1 MGKTFESYIDLSGPL
16 NIVSIALNGLLK
28 INGPLTQVRN
38 HYHIDV
44 KKEIK
49 GSQDTEIQI
58 MYSNF
63 FQHVKHMD
71 IRLMELN
78 PYQTRMTYVI
88 EKNVMTVALIFLIIF
103 DLLLSLLIGF
113 CFSQIGESFTAQIL
127 LFSVSYAI
135 FFLIFGIA
143 PLIFIFAKT
152 DASLKKRFENYFIER
167 LASYM
172 TIVQK
177 NQYRQ

>member
-1 MGKTFESYIDLSGPL
+1 MGKTFESYIDLSGSL
-16 NIVSIALNGLLK
+16 STVSIALNGLLK

-38 HYHIDV
+38 YYHIDV
-44 KKEIK
+44 KHEIK
-49 GSQDTEIQI
+49 GSQDTEIKT
-58 MYSNF
+58 MYNNF

-78 PYQTRMTYVI
+78 PYQTRMSYVI
-88 EKNVMTVALIFLIIF
+88 EKNMMTGTLIFLIIL

-113 CFSQIGESFTAQIL
+113 CFSQIGDNFTVQIL
-127 LFSVSYAI
+127 LFSASYVV
-135 FFLIFGIA
+135 FFLLFGIA
-143 PLIFIFAKT
+143 PLVCIFAKT